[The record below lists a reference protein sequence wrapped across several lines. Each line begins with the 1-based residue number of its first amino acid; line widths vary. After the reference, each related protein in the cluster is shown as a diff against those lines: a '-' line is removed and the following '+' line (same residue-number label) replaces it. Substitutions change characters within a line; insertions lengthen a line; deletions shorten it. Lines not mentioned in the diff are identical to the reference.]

1 MASASNSSAARY
13 LTGVGAV
20 PVRAEADV
28 KEDKAADVD
37 EAVLELELS
46 QSRLRTRTLQSAVA
60 DWELLS
66 RNAAAARSR
75 G

>member
-1 MASASNSSAARY
+1 M
-13 LTGVGAV
+13 

-28 KEDKAADVD
+28 KEDKAEDVD
-37 EAVLELELS
+37 EAALELELS
-46 QSRLRTRTLQSAVA
+46 QLRTRTLQSAVA